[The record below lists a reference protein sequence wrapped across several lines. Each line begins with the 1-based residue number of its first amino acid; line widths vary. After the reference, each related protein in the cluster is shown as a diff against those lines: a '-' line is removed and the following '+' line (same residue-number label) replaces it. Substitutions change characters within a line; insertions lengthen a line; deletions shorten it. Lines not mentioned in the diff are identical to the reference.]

1 MKTILKWLICCAS
14 IFLVNAIMPGELVNT
29 GGIWT
34 IIAAG
39 TILWLVNIVL
49 KPLAQILAIPFTIV
63 TLGLF
68 YFIVNALL
76 VGLTLSLLPSIS
88 GTFWA
93 CLVVALFVS
102 LLNTVLGAT
111 AETAK

>member
-1 MKTILKWLICCAS
+1 M
-14 IFLVNAIMPGELVNT
+14 
-29 GGIWT
+29 

-49 KPLAQILAIPFTIV
+49 KPIAQILAIPFTVI

-88 GTFWA
+88 GSIWA
-93 CLVVALFVS
+93 CLIVALFVS
-102 LLNTVLGAT
+102 LLNTILGVKKV
-111 AETAK
+111 ED